1 MINFSIFTIFSGTV
15 FIAINLVMLPF
26 AYLKTVAVKL
36 RLSYRG
42 VIKVSEFFIFF
53 LIGLPML
60 LVLQV
65 MDFVAYIQ
73 WSSVTDDPDRKD
85 KPHIL
90 SKEQFEAFYDML
102 LKIAKQ
108 IQGSN
113 KSIKA
118 IDFIKKL

>member
-1 MINFSIFTIFSGTV
+1 
-15 FIAINLVMLPF
+15 
-26 AYLKTVAVKL
+26 
-36 RLSYRG
+36 
-42 VIKVSEFFIFF
+42 
-53 LIGLPML
+53 
-60 LVLQV
+60 